1 MLIYVKFIFIK
12 KHFHILALCLTN
24 YLIVM
29 KARKSERF
37 YVYTCHFWQVR
48 VSRKEFY
55 SVIDEILKDQIYAEP
70 SEGVSALA
78 WDYKIPFVVEIFE
91 ETLPNGS
98 LHRDYLLSE
107 VYPYSPVGEKGYKTK
122 HYLDNELI
130 EER

>member
-1 MLIYVKFIFIK
+1 
-12 KHFHILALCLTN
+12 
-24 YLIVM
+24 M

-55 SVIDEILKDQIYAEP
+55 SVIDEILQDQISGEP
-70 SEGVSALA
+70 SEGVSAL
-78 WDYKIPFVVEIFE
+78 IPFIVEIFE

-107 VYPYSPVGEKGYKTK
+107 VYPYSPVGDKGYKMK
-122 HYLDNELI
+122 FYLDNELI